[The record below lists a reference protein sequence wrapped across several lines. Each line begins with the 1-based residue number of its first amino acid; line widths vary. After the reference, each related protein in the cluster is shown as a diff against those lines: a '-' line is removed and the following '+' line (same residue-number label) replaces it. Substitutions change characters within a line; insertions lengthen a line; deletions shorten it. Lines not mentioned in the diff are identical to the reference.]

1 VKSNALGPD
10 SPIPDK
16 LYFKIGEVAKLVGVQ
31 AHVLRYWQSEIP
43 AIRPS
48 KSTSNQRRYRYKD
61 VEIFREI
68 RRLLYEERYTLAG
81 ARRRILTRETGPA
94 APGDLVEP
102 PASAGGE
109 TGVAGAPAGE
119 GGRAPAVGPAA
130 AIGSG
135 TAVGSG
141 AAIGPTAAA
150 GSASATGSGV
160 AAGSASATGSG
171 VAAGSASATG
181 SGVAAGSAATTGPS
195 GAPAPAG
202 PAPHPQADVVALP
215 QRPPPPAARPR
226 SADEPRE
233 DDELVQRLRRGLK
246 DLIRLAGE
254 EP

>member
-1 VKSNALGPD
+1 MTPSRGVKSSALGPD

-81 ARRRILTRETGPA
+81 ARRRVLNRETGPA
-94 APGDLVEP
+94 APGDLVD
-102 PASAGGE
+102 G
-109 TGVAGAPAGE
+109 TGPDAADGAPAVA
-119 GGRAPAVGPAA
+119 RAADAEAA
-130 AIGSG
+130 A
-135 TAVGSG
+135 
-141 AAIGPTAAA
+141 P
-150 GSASATGSGV
+150 
-160 AAGSASATGSG
+160 
-171 VAAGSASATG
+171 
-181 SGVAAGSAATTGPS
+181 PP
-195 GAPAPAG
+195 PAPE
-202 PAPHPQADVVALP
+202 PSRTQAEVLALP
-215 QRPPPPAARPR
+215 QRSPATPSRVEDPA
-226 SADEPRE
+226 E

>member
-1 VKSNALGPD
+1 MTPSRGVKSNALGPD

-81 ARRRILTRETGPA
+81 ARRRILNRETGPA
-94 APGDLVEP
+94 GPGDLIEG
-102 PASAGGE
+102 SG
-109 TGVAGAPAGE
+109 AGAGEAAGA
-119 GGRAPAVGPAA
+119 RPAA
-130 AIGSG
+130 AE
-135 TAVGSG
+135 
-141 AAIGPTAAA
+141 AA
-150 GSASATGSGV
+150 GALT
-160 AAGSASATGSG
+160 
-171 VAAGSASATG
+171 
-181 SGVAAGSAATTGPS
+181 P
-195 GAPAPAG
+195 GAESSRT
-202 PAPHPQADVVALP
+202 QAEVLPLP
-215 QRPPPPAARPR
+215 QRATPPPTRPDEPAA
-226 SADEPRE
+226 
-233 DDELVQRLRRGLK
+233 DDELEQRLRRGLK

>member
-1 VKSNALGPD
+1 MTPSRGVKSSALGPD

-94 APGDLVEP
+94 APEDLTDQPAAEPATGSTPAVESAPAAAPAEAPPRTGASEP
-102 PASAGGE
+102 P
-109 TGVAGAPAGE
+109 
-119 GGRAPAVGPAA
+119 GRAP
-130 AIGSG
+130 
-135 TAVGSG
+135 
-141 AAIGPTAAA
+141 
-150 GSASATGSGV
+150 
-160 AAGSASATGSG
+160 
-171 VAAGSASATG
+171 
-181 SGVAAGSAATTGPS
+181 
-195 GAPAPAG
+195 
-202 PAPHPQADVVALP
+202 ADVVALP
-215 QRPPPPAARPR
+215 QRPQPPPARPR
-226 SADEPRE
+226 PDEPMA
-233 DDELVQRLRRGLK
+233 DDEVVQRLKRGLK